1 MGSESL
7 AVTAPAR
14 PRQQYVQGG
23 LEDLLPRREE
33 FDKDQRLGVD
43 DRVEVSVGEVNDV
56 RGEDGLDEGQR
67 SGRREQTR
75 KPHRERRRGGE
86 EKERAW
92 GWAAARPRGL

>member
-1 MGSESL
+1 MGGESL

-33 FDKDQRLGVD
+33 FDKDQRLRVD

-86 EKERAW
+86 EKERA
-92 GWAAARPRGL
+92 